1 MDNEH
6 SGSMS
11 SGSGAVTSAPADIAA
26 EKIGLSARAGAALSK
41 VSETAQQAGTQ
52 VKEAAT
58 SLATEAGEE
67 AKGFIDQQAA
77 SGADFLGYIGHSARV
92 AADTLDPD
100 APQLAGLVR
109 GMATSVTDLSP
120 PWGAVA
126 GGAVGDR
133 IRLCAS
139 ERCIGAQHRRSLGFR
154 AGPPAAGRRVE

>member
-41 VSETAQQAGTQ
+41 VSETAQQAGSH

-67 AKGFIDQQAA
+67 AKG
-77 SGADFLGYIGHSARV
+77 V
-92 AADTLDPD
+92 
-100 APQLAGLVR
+100 
-109 GMATSVTDLSP
+109 
-120 PWGAVA
+120 
-126 GGAVGDR
+126 
-133 IRLCAS
+133 
-139 ERCIGAQHRRSLGFR
+139 HR
-154 AGPPAAGRRVE
+154 PAGRFGSRLLRIHRPFGESGGGYA